1 LIKAALPPIQSSPRL
16 PRENRLSVPVP
27 PRPFSVFEFMLAGR
41 YLRARRKEGFI
52 SVIAG
57 FSFLGILLGV
67 ATLIIVMSV
76 MNGFRKEL
84 FDRILGFNGH
94 FLVQPLDTPFTE
106 YDALAATYARIP
118 GVRQAI
124 PFVDGQAF
132 ISGARQGSGVIVR
145 GIRDEDAL
153 RIPSVS
159 PNLRFGSLEQFSQ
172 SQGMALGRRL
182 AANLGVQ
189 VGDIVTLISPRG
201 TVTPFGQTPRVKPY
215 PVVAIFEIGMSEL
228 DGVVAFLPIEEAQA
242 FFNVPGRVSAIELYL
257 DRPDDVDI
265 IRPRINAATDQAVL
279 VADWRQRNAT
289 FFGVLQ
295 VERNVMFMILT
306 LIVLVAA
313 FNIISGLVMLVKDK
327 SSDIAILRTM
337 GATRGAIL
345 RVFIMTGAAIGVAG
359 TLGGMLLGVLVCTY
373 IEEIRQFFSRLTQTD
388 LFPAEFYFLSRLPAV
403 MDPRDVMT
411 VVGLALVL
419 SLLATIYPAW
429 KAAKLDPVEALR
441 YE

>member
-1 LIKAALPPIQSSPRL
+1 MGVS
-16 PRENRLSVPVP
+16 RLSAPSAP
-27 PRPFSVFEFMLAGR
+27 KPFSLFEFMLAGR
-41 YLRARRKEGFI
+41 YLRARRREGFI

-84 FDRILGFNGH
+84 FERILGFNGH
-94 FLVQPLDTPFTE
+94 FLVQSLDTPFTDI
-106 YDALAATYARIP
+106 DALAERFAAVA
-118 GVRQAI
+118 GVRLAV

-132 ISGARQGSGVIVR
+132 LSGGRQGSGVVVR
-145 GIRDEDAL
+145 GIRDIDAL

-159 PNLRFGSLEQFSQ
+159 QNVRSGSLQQFADA
-172 SQGMALGRRL
+172 QGIALGRRL

-189 VGDIVTLISPRG
+189 VGDMVTLISPRG
-201 TVTPFGQTPRVKPY
+201 VVTPFGQTPRVKPY

-242 FFNVPGRVSAIELYL
+242 FFNVPGRASAIELYL
-257 DRPDDVDI
+257 DRPDDVDRL
-265 IRPRINAATDQAVL
+265 RPRLNAVLDQAIHL
-279 VADWRQRNAT
+279 TDWRQRNAT

-313 FNIISGLVMLVKDK
+313 FNIVSGLVMLVKDK

-345 RVFIMTGAAIGVAG
+345 RVFVMTGAAIGIVG
-359 TLGGMLLGVLVCTY
+359 TFGGFVLGVVVCTY
-373 IEEIRQFFSRLTQTD
+373 IEEIRQFFASLTQAD

-403 MDPRDVMT
+403 LDPGDVTT
-411 VVGLALVL
+411 VVAL
-419 SLLATIYPAW
+419 SLGLSLVATLYPAW
-429 KAAKLDPVEALR
+429 KAARLDPVEALR
-441 YE
+441 HE

>member
-1 LIKAALPPIQSSPRL
+1 
-16 PRENRLSVPVP
+16 
-27 PRPFSVFEFMLAGR
+27 MLAGR
-41 YLRARRKEGFI
+41 YLRARRREGFI

-84 FDRILGFNGH
+84 FERILGFNGH
-94 FLVQPLDTPFTE
+94 FLVQSLDTPFTDI
-106 YDALAATYARIP
+106 DALAARFAAVP
-118 GVRQAI
+118 GVRLAV

-132 ISGARQGSGVIVR
+132 LSGGRQGSGVVVR
-145 GIRDEDAL
+145 GIRDIDAL

-159 PNLRFGSLEQFSQ
+159 QNVRSGSLQQFADA
-172 SQGMALGRRL
+172 QGIALGRRL

-201 TVTPFGQTPRVKPY
+201 VVTPFGQTPRVKPY

-242 FFNVPGRVSAIELYL
+242 FFNVTGRASAIELYL
-257 DRPDDVDI
+257 DRPDDVDRL
-265 IRPRINAATDQAVL
+265 RPRINAVLEQAIHL
-279 VADWRQRNAT
+279 TDWRQRNAT

-313 FNIISGLVMLVKDK
+313 FNIVSGLVMLVKDK

-345 RVFIMTGAAIGVAG
+345 RVFVMTGAAIGIVG
-359 TLGGMLLGVLVCTY
+359 TFGGFVLGVLVCTY
-373 IEEIRQFFSRLTQTD
+373 IEEIRQFFASLTQAD

-403 MDPRDVMT
+403 MDPGDVTT
-411 VVGLALVL
+411 VVAL
-419 SLLATIYPAW
+419 SLGLSLVATLYPAW
-429 KAAKLDPVEALR
+429 KAARLDPVEALR
-441 YE
+441 HE